1 MYTIG
6 THAQLKVIQ
15 EQDDL
20 RAESGGAESGG
31 AEEKSTE
38 EANRIPQDENENKKE
53 TATKNDGKGKENTG
67 SKTEKVQLNSF
78 TCVSIYCTPHF
89 YRTKKT

>member
-15 EQDDL
+15 EENDL
-20 RAESGGAESGG
+20 RAESGG

-38 EANRIPQDENENKKE
+38 EANRIPPDENENKKE

-67 SKTEKVQLNSF
+67 NKTEKVQLNSC
-78 TCVSIYCTPHF
+78 TCVGKHILHTSF
-89 YRTKKT
+89 L